1 LAPGGKK
8 APAQLAVTSAKP
20 AVPTWMVP
28 HFACGSAAAGT
39 AMEVLEVLEGAA
51 AEVAAAGSVDQG
63 ALGVESAGDGAM
75 DGAGGAVG
83 SGDEPAL
90 VEIVVIGEM
99 SCCRPSSRR
108 TSAALRKPE
117 AGGVLLATESGV
129 A

>member
-1 LAPGGKK
+1 
-8 APAQLAVTSAKP
+8 
-20 AVPTWMVP
+20 
-28 HFACGSAAAGT
+28 
-39 AMEVLEVLEGAA
+39 MEVLEVLEGAA

-108 TSAALRKPE
+108 TPP
-117 AGGVLLATESGV
+117 G
-129 A
+129 

>member
-1 LAPGGKK
+1 MAPGGKK

-63 ALGVESAGDGAM
+63 ALGVESAD

>member
-1 LAPGGKK
+1 
-8 APAQLAVTSAKP
+8 
-20 AVPTWMVP
+20 M
-28 HFACGSAAAGT
+28 
-39 AMEVLEVLEGAA
+39 EVLEGAA

-63 ALGVESAGDGAM
+63 ALGVESAD

-117 AGGVLLATESGV
+117 AGGVLLATESG
-129 A
+129 AA

>member
-1 LAPGGKK
+1 MAPGGKK

-63 ALGVESAGDGAM
+63 ALGVESAD

-117 AGGVLLATESGV
+117 AGGVLLATESG
-129 A
+129 AA